1 MLRAIVCLLAGLS
14 LVVIGNHAVAQSDV
28 TSDPIFQTG
37 VPNPTQDKP
46 QSKLWFAW
54 GRYWAWLPV
63 PGGSTVLERT
73 PSGWREV
80 GHLRSHLADLP
91 GQADVWADESSVR
104 AVLVGNDR
112 LTVVGLKFDAAQ
124 NTYQPGAVR
133 YEFPLAPLAKDGDRL
148 ETATIARDSRGR
160 WWVACDR
167 DQQITAFWTT
177 DAEGLQWSSGFT
189 LGANTH
195 RDDISTLVVL
205 PDRVGVVWS
214 DQVADAVYFREHLD
228 GQPPADWGQPIT
240 VQQGGKTADDH
251 LSAVVAEDGTLF
263 VATKNSVDQVGAPQL
278 VLRIRRPDGS
288 WENHPYAVL
297 QDKLGPSRPIALLA
311 GQTQQLYLLH
321 TMYDSRDPQGRRDY
335 IAAIRPPR
343 SPLELTGPEVRIL
356 TAAKPVN
363 NVTGTKRPFAAT
375 RPWIVLASDSDGG
388 IYEAVLPDS
397 HEK

>member
-1 MLRAIVCLLAGLS
+1 MPRKMIFVLAGLFM
-14 LVVIGNHAVAQSDV
+14 VVFGNQAVAQSDAI
-28 TSDPIFQTG
+28 SQPIFQAG
-37 VPNPTQDKP
+37 VPHPTQDKP
-46 QSKLWFAW
+46 QSKLWFAQ

-63 PGGSTVLERT
+63 PGGSTVLERAAT
-73 PSGWREV
+73 GWREL

-112 LTVVGLKFDAAQ
+112 LAVVELKFDAAQ

-133 YEFPLAPLAKDGDRL
+133 HEFPLAPLAKDGDRL
-148 ETATIARDSRGR
+148 ETATIARDSRGQ

-177 DAEGLQWSSGFT
+177 DAEEHEWSSGFT

-205 PDRVGVVWS
+205 PGRVGVVWR

-263 VATKNSVDQVGAPQL
+263 VATKNSVDQAGAPQL
-278 VLRIRRPDGS
+278 VLRVRRPDGS

-321 TMYDSRDPQGRRDY
+321 TMYDSHDPQGRKDY
-335 IAAIRPPR
+335 IAAIHTPR
-343 SPLELTGPEVRIL
+343 SPLNLASPEARIL
-356 TAAKPVN
+356 TAAKPIN
-363 NVTGTKRPFAAT
+363 NVTGPKRPFAAT
-375 RPWIVLASDSDGG
+375 YPWIALASDSDGG
-388 IYEAVLPDS
+388 VYEAVLPGGG
-397 HEK
+397 EE

>member
-1 MLRAIVCLLAGLS
+1 MRRAIVCLMAGLF
-14 LVVIGNHAVAQSDV
+14 LVGIGGHAVAQSDAIAQ
-28 TSDPIFQTG
+28 PIFQTG
-37 VPNPTQDKP
+37 VPSPTQDKP
-46 QSKLWFAW
+46 QSKLWFAQ

-73 PSGWREV
+73 ATGWREV

-112 LTVVGLKFDAAQ
+112 LAVVELKFDAAQ

-133 YEFPLAPLAKDGDRL
+133 HEFPLAPLAKDSDRL
-148 ETATIARDSRGR
+148 ETAAIARDSRGR

-167 DQQITAFWTT
+167 DQQITTFWTT
-177 DAEGLQWSSGFT
+177 DDVGLQWSSGFT
-189 LGANTH
+189 LGTNTH

-228 GQPPADWGQPIT
+228 GQPPTDWGQPIT

-251 LSAVVAEDGTLF
+251 LNAMVAEDGTLF
-263 VATKNSVDQVGAPQL
+263 VATKNSVDQIGSPQL
-278 VLRIRRPDGS
+278 VLRVRRPDGR
-288 WENHPYAVL
+288 WENHPYAIL

-311 GQTQQLYLLH
+311 GQSQQLFLLH
-321 TMYDSRDPQGRRDY
+321 SMYDSRDPQGRKDY
-335 IAAIRPPR
+335 IAALRTPR
-343 SPLELTGPEVRIL
+343 SPLDLTGPETRIL
-356 TAAKPVN
+356 TAAKPLN
-363 NVTGTKRPFAAT
+363 NVTGPKRSFAAS
-375 RPWIVLASDSDGG
+375 RPWIVLASDAEGG
-388 IYEAVLPDS
+388 VYEAVLPGG
-397 HEK
+397 EE

>member
-1 MLRAIVCLLAGLS
+1 MLRASVCLLAGLL
-14 LVVIGNHAVAQSDV
+14 LVVIGDHAVAQSE
-28 TSDPIFQTG
+28 TITQPIFQTG

-46 QSKLWFAW
+46 QSKLWLAR

-63 PGGSTVLERT
+63 PGGSTLLERT
-73 PSGWREV
+73 ATGWREL
-80 GHLRSHLADLP
+80 GHLRSHLANLP

-112 LTVVGLKFDAAQ
+112 LAVVELTFDAAL

-133 YEFPLAPLAKDGDRL
+133 HEFLLAPQVKDGDRL

-160 WWVACDR
+160 WWIACDR

-177 DAEGLQWSSGFT
+177 DDEGLQWSSGFT
-189 LGANTH
+189 LGTNTH

-228 GQPPADWGQPIT
+228 GQPPADWGQTIT

-263 VATKNSVDQVGAPQL
+263 VVTKNSVDQVGSPQL
-278 VLRIRRPDGS
+278 VLRVRRPNGS

-311 GQTQQLYLLH
+311 GQSQQLYLLH
-321 TMYDSRDPQGRRDY
+321 TMYDSRDPQGRKDY
-335 IAAIRPPR
+335 IAAICTPR
-343 SPLELTGPEVRIL
+343 SALDLTGPEIRVL

-363 NVTGTKRPFAAT
+363 NVTGPKRPFATASP
-375 RPWIVLASDSDGG
+375 RIVLASDADGDV
-388 IYEAVLPDS
+388 YEAIFPGG
-397 HEK
+397 E